1 MSEHLT
7 HIGIYDDTYRL
18 VQQADDLHE
27 AFKTSLRNHPD
38 IGLLCSASRGN
49 HLFAIPFLEEVRDQW
64 SSHKSGDGVEEKIAA
79 SIGWLS
85 HRAIDLQ
92 VKPMYLKIDKIQEAR
107 YSETENEI
115 YHDAVTFD
123 KVYRRGRDASVSPEV
138 YLSEAILADHM
149 QGHPAADLL
158 YVAQLEPAMCGM
170 VQQNLLLLHQFNET
184 AQSPDEWLDKFP
196 DHYQKLGEN
205 LHTYIEAFQRP
216 DPAKMEKYI
225 HSVNYYN
232 EEDELIRLVRE
243 LQHAGKSSISLDDA
257 LAKAE
262 NQSHYAQGLRRSIQ
276 FVRSANAFFEK
287 KIDKDTAYDQVEI
300 FYEPHRI

>member
-7 HIGIYDDTYRL
+7 HIAIYDDTYRL
-18 VQQADDLHE
+18 VLHSKDFHE

-38 IGLLCSASRGN
+38 VGLLCSASRGN

-64 SSHKSGDGVEEKIAA
+64 KSRKPGDDVEEKIAA
-79 SIGWLS
+79 AIGWLS

-92 VKPMYLKIDKIQEAR
+92 VKPMYLKIDKIEEAR

-123 KVYRRGRDASVSPEV
+123 KVYQRGKASSVSPNV
-138 YLSEAILADHM
+138 YLSEAILTEHM
-149 QGHPAADLL
+149 HGHPAFSLMH
-158 YVAQLEPAMCGM
+158 VAQLEPMMCGM
-170 VQQNLLLLHQFNET
+170 VQQNLLSLNQFNAT
-184 AQSPDEWLDKFP
+184 AQSPDEWLDKLP

-205 LHTYIEAFQRP
+205 LHTYTEAFQRP
-216 DPAKMEKYI
+216 DPVKMEKYI
-225 HSVNYYN
+225 HSINYYN
-232 EEDELIRLVRE
+232 EEDELIRLARD
-243 LQHAGKSSISLDDA
+243 LQHGRKSSISLDDA
-257 LAKAE
+257 LSKAD

-276 FVRSANAFFEK
+276 FIMSANAFFEK

>member
-1 MSEHLT
+1 MAEHLT
-7 HIGIYDDTYRL
+7 HIAIYDDTYRL
-18 VQQADDLHE
+18 VLHSDDFHE
-27 AFKTSLRNHPD
+27 AFQTSLRNHPD

-64 SSHKSGDGVEEKIAA
+64 NSRKPGDGVEEKIAA
-79 SIGWLS
+79 AIGWLS

-92 VKPMYLKIDKIQEAR
+92 VKPMYLKIDKIKEAR

-123 KVYRRGRDASVSPEV
+123 KVYERGKATSVSPHV

-149 QGHPAADLL
+149 QGHPAAGLL
-158 YVAQLEPAMCGM
+158 HVAQVEPMMCAM
-170 VQQNLLLLHQFNET
+170 VQQNLLSLSQFNET

-216 DPAKMEKYI
+216 DPVKMEKYI

-232 EEDELIRLVRE
+232 EEDELIQLARE
-243 LQHAGKSSISLDDA
+243 LQHKGKSSIQLDDA
-257 LAKAE
+257 VAKAE
-262 NQSHYAQGLRRSIQ
+262 NQSHYAQGLRRSIH
-276 FVRSANAFFEK
+276 FIRSANAFFEK
-287 KIDKDTAYDQVEI
+287 KMDKETVYDQVEI
-300 FYEPHRI
+300 FHKPHRI

>member
-1 MSEHLT
+1 MAEHLT
-7 HIGIYDDTYRL
+7 HIAIYDDTYRL
-18 VQQADDLHE
+18 ILHSEDFHE
-27 AFKTSLRNHPD
+27 AFRTSLRNHPD

-64 SSHKSGDGVEEKIAA
+64 KDRKPSDGVEEKVAA
-79 SIGWLS
+79 AIGWLS

-123 KVYRRGRDASVSPEV
+123 KVYQRGKASSVSPEV

-149 QGHPAADLL
+149 HGHPAASLL
-158 YVAQLEPAMCGM
+158 HVAQLEPMMCGM
-170 VQQNLLLLHQFNET
+170 VQQNLLSLNQFNTT
-184 AQSPDEWLDKFP
+184 AKSPDEWLDMFP
-196 DHYQKLGEN
+196 NHYQKLGEN

-216 DPAKMEKYI
+216 DPMKMEKYI

-232 EEDELIRLVRE
+232 EEDELIQLARE
-243 LQHAGKSSISLDDA
+243 LQHEGKSSISLDDA

-262 NQSHYAQGLRRSIQ
+262 NQSHFAQGLRRSIQ
-276 FVRSANAFFEK
+276 FISSANAFFEK
-287 KIDKDTAYDQVEI
+287 KIDKDTAYDEVEI
-300 FYEPHRI
+300 FHEPHRI